1 MDGTTLA
8 GRYRLGG
15 RIGAGGMGEVWRGR
29 DLALARDVAV
39 KLIAQPGDDKLAQR
53 LRAEARAAAALSDP
67 HVVSVHDVGETTID
81 SRTVVYLVMELVDGR
96 PLATAGGPAAVEDV
110 VRWAVQICEGLAA
123 AHGAGV
129 IHRDIKPGNV
139 LLTRAGRIKIC
150 DFGIARQSGSQG
162 LTTTGSVTG
171 TPAYMSPEQARGEEI
186 DARSDLYGLGC
197 LLYEL
202 LTGAPPFTGTGWEIL
217 AQHANKNPAPVR
229 QRRPDVPVDL
239 DALIGQLLSKE
250 PSRRPVGAAEVADR
264 LRDIERVLEA
274 PSVRTVRTVRPVRP
288 VPPARPV
295 PTTLTAPSPEP
306 SPKPIPK
313 PDPAPVAQPPAS
325 VPVVGRRPARGA
337 ILLGS
342 TAIGVVFAGELAG
355 FTALAVPI
363 PALAGAAAAVLFFA
377 CAAAEAKS
385 SPNKEALSQF
395 AVGFSLAAG
404 LAMAMAMVLTDALP
418 WWGAVPI
425 GLVAVPVLML
435 CSAAAQAWIED
446 VSRAKEAAFVAS
458 NAALVGGVLTGWLLL
473 AGTRASIW
481 MAVGCGF
488 LVWLLGGILL
498 GKLMPRGHP
507 AAQVDTA

>member
-96 PLATAGGPAAVEDV
+96 PLATGGGPAAVEDV

-139 LLTRAGRIKIC
+139 LLTRTGRIKIC

-217 AQHANKNPAPVR
+217 AQHANKNPVPVR
-229 QRRPDVPVDL
+229 QRRPEVPVDL

-250 PSRRPVGAAEVADR
+250 AFRRPVGAAEVADR
-264 LRDIERVLEA
+264 LRDIERVLA
-274 PSVRTVRTVRPVRP
+274 TPSVRTARPARP
-288 VPPARPV
+288 VPPAGPV

-306 SPKPIPK
+306 VPK
-313 PDPAPVAQPPAS
+313 PDPAPGAQPPAR
-325 VPVVGRRPARGA
+325 VPVAERRPARGA

-355 FTALAVPI
+355 FTALAVPV
-363 PALAGAAAAVLFFA
+363 PALAGAAAGVLFFA

-385 SPNKEALSQF
+385 PPGKESLSQF
-395 AVGFSLAAG
+395 AIGFSLAAG
-404 LAMAMAMVLTDALP
+404 LAMAITMVLTDALP

-425 GLVAVPVLML
+425 GLVAMPVLMF
-435 CSAAAQAWIED
+435 CAAAAQAWIED
-446 VSRAKEAAFVAS
+446 VSRAKEAAFVAG
-458 NAALVGGVLTGWLLL
+458 NAALAGGVLTGWLLL

-481 MAVGCGF
+481 MAVGCGV

-498 GKLMPRGHP
+498 GKLMPRGRP
-507 AAQVDTA
+507 AAQPDTA